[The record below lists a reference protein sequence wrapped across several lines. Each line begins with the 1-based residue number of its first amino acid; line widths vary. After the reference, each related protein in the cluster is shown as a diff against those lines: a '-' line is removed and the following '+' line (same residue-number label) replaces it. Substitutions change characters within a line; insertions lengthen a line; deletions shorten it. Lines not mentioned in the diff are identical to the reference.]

1 MSHYDT
7 DVYAWS
13 ERQGALPR
21 RLAAGDCVTDAE
33 LDWPNIAE
41 EIETVGRSERSALTG
56 HISNVIEH
64 LIKLEISS
72 ATDPRAGWK
81 ETILRGR
88 SEAEELLR
96 DGPSLRTSV
105 GDLIARRLP
114 AARRLAVAA
123 LLRMLTIAALFLLA
137 PSVRAAD
144 YPVPQQADWV
154 AQDFR
159 FHTGEVMRDL
169 RLHYTTV
176 GASSGEPVLMIHGTA
191 GSGSSML
198 TAAFA
203 GELFGPGQPLDARKY
218 FIILPDTLGA
228 GKSAKPSDGLR
239 GKFPRYDYDDMVLAE
254 YRLVTEGLGI
264 HHLRLVLGN
273 SMGGMHV
280 WLWGVTYPG
289 FSDALVPMASQPT
302 AMAAR
307 NWMLRRLMIET
318 IRQDPA
324 YDNGNY
330 TQQPRSLRYAA
341 VFLGTATSGGTLA
354 YQSLAPTTA
363 QADALV
369 DARLAEPFTADAN
382 DWVYQWDASRDYDPA
397 AKLDRIDA
405 AVLAINSA
413 DDERNPA
420 ETGVMQRVK
429 NGRIYLIPASAETRG
444 HGTTS
449 MARFWQHQLA
459 AFLQGVPGRG
469 K

>member
-88 SEAEELLR
+88 NEAEELLR

-280 WLWGVTYPG
+280 
-289 FSDALVPMASQPT
+289 
-302 AMAAR
+302 
-307 NWMLRRLMIET
+307 
-318 IRQDPA
+318 
-324 YDNGNY
+324 
-330 TQQPRSLRYAA
+330 
-341 VFLGTATSGGTLA
+341 
-354 YQSLAPTTA
+354 
-363 QADALV
+363 
-369 DARLAEPFTADAN
+369 
-382 DWVYQWDASRDYDPA
+382 
-397 AKLDRIDA
+397 
-405 AVLAINSA
+405 
-413 DDERNPA
+413 
-420 ETGVMQRVK
+420 
-429 NGRIYLIPASAETRG
+429 
-444 HGTTS
+444 
-449 MARFWQHQLA
+449 
-459 AFLQGVPGRG
+459 
-469 K
+469 